1 MIIKDEDIKLH
12 REKNQEKLYYAWDD
26 TMKQTKLYYVWDDTM
41 KQMTLKKNDTII
53 DIFYKCLASYFS
65 YKEIAGLLNV
75 AVQSV
80 YNYNQLKEKGKQ
92 YNNNVRKQLA
102 LLFIELLERRE
113 K

>member
-1 MIIKDEDIKLH
+1 MIIKNKD
-12 REKNQEKLYYAWDD
+12 EKLYYAWNK
-26 TMKQTKLYYVWDDTM
+26 TIQQITTN
-41 KQMTLKKNDTII
+41 KNDTII
-53 DIFYKCLASYFS
+53 DIFYKCLVTQFKYT
-65 YKEIAGLLNV
+65 EIAGLLNV

-102 LLFIELLERRE
+102 ILFIELLERRE